1 MKITGFV
8 RVIKGQEVLQDG
20 NTLDQHGIIDGSTV
34 NIVIE
39 PEKEISIKMKLGPKE
54 FTHKVKS
61 SVRVR
66 DLKHQLIDGG
76 TVGFLLEDLTL
87 IVSADDNDCVTDD
100 IPLEDDSLP
109 LYLYG
114 VSDNM
119 TVKIMGEKITIVL
132 VTYFGGHYRRSLPKN
147 MTIDVLKQEIQSVD
161 SFFGEYY
168 QDQRKGIW
176 LFVKRGESY
185 RKLPDAAPISSV
197 LSNNDVVYFIED
209 RFFNES
215 PHNTSLLQ
223 WWGDGPSWVDCRVW
237 WRQRRHGV
245 ERQVTT
251 PGAARLPCR
260 QCWCKKW
267 ARDFMSKW
275 SEKCIY

>member
-8 RVIKGQEVLQDG
+8 RVIKGQEILPDG
-20 NTLDQHGIIDGSTV
+20 NTLDQHIIIDGSTI

-54 FTHKVKS
+54 FTHKVMNS
-61 SVRVR
+61 LRVR

-119 TVKIMGEKITIVL
+119 TVKIMGEKITVEL
-132 VTYFGGHYRRSLPKN
+132 VTNYGLRYQKSFPKN
-147 MTIDVLKQEIQSVD
+147 MTIDQMKRGIQSVN
-161 SFFGEYY
+161 SFWSEHYPDM
-168 QDQRKGIW
+168 QEGIW
-176 LFVKRGESY
+176 LFVERGESY
-185 RKLPDAAPISSV
+185 KKLPDAAPIGSV
-197 LSNNDVVYFIED
+197 LSNNDVVHFIED
-209 RFFNES
+209 RFYGQQIPVYYNGEEMDRVGR
-215 PHNTSLLQ
+215 TSDY
-223 WWGDGPSWVDCRVW
+223 GDGKGTRC
-237 WRQRRHGV
+237 
-245 ERQVTT
+245 
-251 PGAARLPCR
+251 
-260 QCWCKKW
+260 
-267 ARDFMSKW
+267 
-275 SEKCIY
+275 